1 MDVYKIIAMR
11 LRFFFTLLYLLL
23 IILGTN
29 AQQSYLHIHEDNDF
43 RKGLELLEKEKYNTA
58 QKFFEQSLVR
68 YQNTNTEMRT
78 LSQYYVAYCAV
89 RLFNEDSEYLTQKF
103 VHENPESPLIN
114 EAHFNLAGY
123 FYARKKWKDA
133 ISYYE
138 ISDPE
143 KLTEVQSSE
152 YYFKLGYAYYMIKDI
167 EKAKPILYRITDI
180 DTKYTPPA
188 LYYYSHIHYE
198 EENYQTA
205 LNGFLRLTKDKTFG
219 AIAPYYII
227 QIYYKQERY
236 REIVDFAPGM
246 IDKVTSKRLAEVAR
260 ITAEA
265 YAQLGNYEESLPY
278 FQTFLD
284 SASFVTKEDKY
295 QAGYAFY
302 KAGEFDQ
309 AIELFS
315 SISSD
320 DSKLGQN
327 AAYYLADCYIR
338 KEDKQNA
345 RLAFQS
351 ASRMDYD
358 PSIQQ
363 DALFNYALI
372 TYELS
377 SDPWNEAIRA
387 FEDFIRLFPESKR
400 HDDAYRFLV
409 QSYLNAR
416 NYKLA
421 LESLDKADLNSDEMK
436 EAYQKIAFYR
446 GVEQFNNLEYSDA
459 IQQFNKSLKFGNHNQ
474 LLKAKAMYWKAE
486 TYYRMK
492 LYNDAVQNY
501 SDFRNSPVAF
511 NTEEFDRLDYN
522 LGYAYFQLSDFS
534 KAINP
539 FRTFVSNASSDLQKE
554 KSDALNRIGDCFFAQ
569 ANYNSASDY
578 YNRAAQTT
586 GSDVEYAILQKGICE
601 GLANKDI
608 QKIKTLQGLT
618 ANYPGSIFMDDA
630 YYEIAQSYVK
640 ISDTK
645 QAIDN
650 LEKLVGNYPNSS
662 LAPSSYVQL
671 GLLFYNSD
679 NNTAAIKYYKEA
691 INKYPGSEAAKD
703 ALVGLKNIYIDLNR
717 VDDYFAFV
725 NGMGELAP
733 VISSNEQ
740 DSLSY
745 ISAEKVY
752 MTGNCKEAAKAFEK
766 YTLQYSTGKYL
777 VNAHYYK
784 GDCNY
789 QLKQFDE
796 ALSSFNYVIQ
806 QPDNMFTEQALLGC
820 ARIQFDKKEYIKAIE
835 HYSRLSENFPTPAN
849 KKEAYVAMMRSEFRL
864 KDFSKALR
872 DARKVL
878 ALNKLA
884 PELIRESTYIAARSL
899 QETNRVALAIEEYK
913 KISNEV
919 MSIEGAEAKY
929 RLAEL
934 YTMQNE
940 YLQAEK
946 EILDFSEKSSPH
958 EYWIARSFILWA
970 EIFSHKGDYFQGI
983 QTLES
988 IIDYYE
994 NTEDGILS
1002 MAREKKKEIETLQS
1016 ENEQPVEPSD
1026 VEVNIE

>member
-1 MDVYKIIAMR
+1 MHVYKIITMR
-11 LRFFFTLLYLLL
+11 LKFFLTILFLLL
-23 IILGTN
+23 IILQSN
-29 AQQSYLHIHEDNDF
+29 AQQSYLHIQEDNDF
-43 RKGLELLEKEKYNTA
+43 RKGIELLEKEKYNTA
-58 QKFFEQSLVR
+58 QKFFEQSLAR
-68 YQNTNTEMRT
+68 YQNTSTEIRT
-78 LSQYYVAYCAV
+78 LSQYYIAYCAV
-89 RLFNEDSEYLTQKF
+89 RLFNEDSEYLTQEF
-103 VHENPESPLIN
+103 VNDNPESPLIN
-114 EAHFNLAGY
+114 EAYFNLAGY
-123 FYARKKWKDA
+123 FYARKKWKNA
-133 ISYYE
+133 IEYYD

-143 KLTEVQSSE
+143 KLTKDQWSE
-152 YYFKLGYAYYMIKDI
+152 YYFKLGYAYYMVKDS
-167 EKAKPILYRITDI
+167 EKAKPILYRIKDI
-180 DTKYTPPA
+180 DTKYTAPA

-236 REIVDFAPGM
+236 KEIIDFAPGM
-246 IDKVTSKRLAEVAR
+246 IDKVTDKRLAEVAR

-265 YAQLGNYEESLPY
+265 YAQLGKYEESLPY

-302 KAGEFDQ
+302 KAGEHDK
-309 AIELFS
+309 AIELFR

-320 DSKLGQN
+320 NSKLGQN

-338 KEDKQNA
+338 KDDKQNA

-351 ASRMDYD
+351 AARMDYD
-358 PSIQQ
+358 PFIQQ

-377 SDPWNEAIRA
+377 TDPWNEAIRA
-387 FEDFIRLFPESKR
+387 FEDFIKLFPESKR
-400 HDDAYRFLV
+400 IDEAYRFLV

-421 LESLDKADLNSDEMK
+421 LESLEKADLSSDEMK

-446 GVEQFNNLEYSDA
+446 GIEQFNNLEYSQA
-459 IQQFNKSLKFGNHNQ
+459 LQQFDKSLKFGNLNE
-474 LLKAKAMYWKAE
+474 LLKAKAFFWKAE

-492 LYNDAVQNY
+492 LYQEAIQSYN
-501 SDFRNSPVAF
+501 DFRNSPVAF
-511 NTEEFDRLDYN
+511 NTEELDRLDYN

-534 KAINP
+534 KAIDP
-539 FRTFVSNASSDLQKE
+539 FRTFVSNASSDLMNE
-554 KSDALNRIGDCFFAQ
+554 KGDALNRIGDCFFAQ

-578 YNRAAQTT
+578 YNRAAQID
-586 GSDVEYAILQKGICE
+586 GADVDYAILQKGICE
-601 GLANKDI
+601 GLADKDI
-608 QKIKTLQGLT
+608 QKIKTLQALT
-618 ANYPGSIFMDDA
+618 SNYPGSNFKDDA
-630 YYEIAQSYVK
+630 YFEIAQSYVK
-640 ISDTK
+640 MADTK

-650 LEKLVGNYPNSS
+650 LEKLVDNYPNSE
-662 LAPSSYVQL
+662 LAPASYVQL

-679 NNTAAIKYYKEA
+679 NNTAAIKYYKA
-691 INKYPGSEAAKD
+691 TINKFPGSEAAKD
-703 ALVGLKNIYIDLNR
+703 ALVGLKNIYIDLNK
-717 VDDYFAFV
+717 VDEYFAFV
-725 NGMGELAP
+725 NGMGDLAP
-733 VISSNEQ
+733 VISSTEQ

-752 MTGNCKEAAKAFEK
+752 MTGNCKEAAGAFEK
-766 YTLQYSTGKYL
+766 YTIQYPTGKYL

-789 QLKQFDE
+789 QSKQFDE
-796 ALSSFNYVIQ
+796 ALSSFDYVIQ
-806 QPDNMFTEQALLGC
+806 QSDNMFTEQALLGC
-820 ARIQFDKKEYIKAIE
+820 ARIQLDKKEYKKAIE
-835 HYSRLSENFPTPAN
+835 LYSRLEENFPTPAN
-849 KKEAYVAMMRSEFRL
+849 KKEAFVAMMRSEFKLNNYNNAL
-864 KDFSKALR
+864 KDSR
-872 DARKVL
+872 QVL
-878 ALNKLA
+878 TLNKLA
-884 PELIRESTYIAARSL
+884 PELIREARYVAARSL
-899 QETNRVALAIEEYK
+899 QETDRIALAIEEYK
-913 KISNEV
+913 MISNEV

-934 YTMQNE
+934 YVMKNE
-940 YLQAEK
+940 YTQAEK

-994 NTEDGILS
+994 NTDDGILT
-1002 MAREKKKEIETLQS
+1002 MAREKKAEIENLQS
-1016 ENEQPVEPSD
+1016 KNEQPVEPSD

>member
-1 MDVYKIIAMR
+1 MR
-11 LRFFFTLLYLLL
+11 LNFFFIILFLLL
-23 IILGTN
+23 IIVQSN
-29 AQQSYLHIHEDNDF
+29 AQQSYLHLQEDNDF
-43 RKGLELLEKEKYNTA
+43 RRGLELLEKEKYNTA
-58 QKFFEQSLVR
+58 QKFFEQTLAR
-68 YQNTNTEMRT
+68 YQNTSTEIRT
-78 LSQYYVAYCAV
+78 LSQYYIAYCAV
-89 RLFNEDSEYLTQKF
+89 RLFNEDSEYLTQEF
-103 VHENPESPLIN
+103 VNDNPESPLIN
-114 EAHFNLAGY
+114 EAYFNLAGY

-133 ISYYE
+133 IEYYDM
-138 ISDPE
+138 SDPE
-143 KLTEVQSSE
+143 KLTKDQWSE
-152 YYFKLGYAYYMIKDI
+152 YYFKLGYAYYMVKDT
-167 EKAKPILYRITDI
+167 EKAKPILYRIIDI
-180 DTKYTPPA
+180 DTKYTEPA

-236 REIVDFAPGM
+236 KEIVDFAPGM
-246 IDKVTSKRLAEVAR
+246 IDKVTNKRLAEVAR

-265 YAQLGNYEESLPY
+265 YAQLGKYEESLPY

-302 KAGEFDQ
+302 KAGEHDK
-309 AIELFS
+309 AIDLFR
-315 SISSD
+315 SISSN

-338 KEDKQNA
+338 KDDKQNA

-351 ASRMDYD
+351 AARMDYD

-377 SDPWNEAIRA
+377 TDPWNEAIRA
-387 FEDFIRLFPESKR
+387 FEDFIKLFPESKR
-400 HDDAYRFLV
+400 IDDAYRFLV

-421 LESLDKADLNSDEMK
+421 LESLEKADLSSDEMK

-446 GVEQFNNLEYSDA
+446 GIEQFNNLEYSQA
-459 IQQFNKSLKFGNHNQ
+459 LQQFNKSLKFGNHNE
-474 LLKAKAMYWKAE
+474 LLKAKALYWKAE

-492 LYNDAVQNY
+492 LYQEAIQSYN
-501 SDFRNSPVAF
+501 DFRNSPVAF

-522 LGYAYFQLSDFS
+522 LGYAYFQSSDFR
-534 KAINP
+534 KAVDP
-539 FRTFVSNASSDLQKE
+539 FRTFISNASSDLVNE
-554 KSDALNRIGDCFFAQ
+554 KGDALNRIGDCFFAQ
-569 ANYNSASDY
+569 ANYNSASDF
-578 YNRAAQTT
+578 YNRAAQIN
-586 GSDVEYAILQKGICE
+586 GADVDYAILQKGICE
-601 GLANKDI
+601 GLADKDI
-608 QKIKTLQGLT
+608 QKIKTLQTLT
-618 ANYPGSIFMDDA
+618 SNYPGSNFKDDA
-630 YYEIAQSYVK
+630 YFEIAQSYVK
-640 ISDTK
+640 MADTK

-650 LEKLVGNYPNSS
+650 LEKLVDNYPNSE
-662 LAPSSYVQL
+662 LAPTSYVQL

-679 NNTAAIKYYKEA
+679 NNTAAIKYYKA
-691 INKYPGSEAAKD
+691 TINKYPGSEAAKD
-703 ALVGLKNIYIDLNR
+703 ALVGLKNIYIDLNK
-717 VDDYFAFV
+717 VDEYFAFV
-725 NGMGELAP
+725 NGMGDLAP
-733 VISSNEQ
+733 VISSTEQ

-752 MTGNCKEAAKAFEK
+752 MTGNCKEAARAFEK
-766 YTLQYSTGKYL
+766 YTIQYPTGKYL

-789 QLKQFDE
+789 QSKQFDE
-796 ALSSFNYVIQ
+796 ALSSFNYVIE
-806 QPDNMFTEQALLGC
+806 QPDNMYTEQALLGC
-820 ARIQFDKKEYIKAIE
+820 ARIQLDKKEFKKAIE
-835 HYSRLSENFPTPAN
+835 LYSRLEENFPTPAN
-849 KKEAYVAMMRSEFRL
+849 KKEAYVAMMRSEFKLNNYNNAL
-864 KDFSKALR
+864 KDSKQ
-872 DARKVL
+872 VL
-878 ALNKLA
+878 TLNKLA
-884 PELIRESTYIAARSL
+884 PELIREARYIAARSL
-899 QETNRVALAIEEYK
+899 QETNRIALAIEEYK
-913 KISNEV
+913 MISNEV

-934 YTMQNE
+934 YVMKNE
-940 YLQAEK
+940 YTQAEK

-994 NTEDGILS
+994 NTNDGILA
-1002 MAREKKKEIETLQS
+1002 MAREKKAEIEKLQS
-1016 ENEQPVEPSD
+1016 QNEHPVEPTD

>member
-1 MDVYKIIAMR
+1 MIQA
-11 LRFFFTLLYLLL
+11 
-23 IILGTN
+23 N
-29 AQQSYLHIHEDNDF
+29 AQQSYLHIQDDNNF

-58 QKFFEQSLVR
+58 QKFFEQSLAH
-68 YQNTNTEMRT
+68 YQNTNTELRT
-78 LSQYYVAYCAV
+78 LSQYYIAYCAV
-89 RLFNEDSEYLTQKF
+89 RMFNEDSKYLTLEF
-103 VHENPESPLIN
+103 VNANPESPLVN
-114 EAHFNLAGY
+114 DAYFNLAGY

-133 ISYYE
+133 IEFYNV
-138 ISDPE
+138 SDPV
-143 KLTEVQSSE
+143 KLTKDQWSE
-152 YYFKLGYAYYMIKDI
+152 YYFKLGYAYYISKDT
-167 EKAKPILYRITDI
+167 EKAKPILYRIIDI

-188 LYYYSHIHYE
+188 LYFYSHIHYE

-227 QIYYKQERY
+227 QIYYKQEKY
-236 REIVDFAPGM
+236 KEIVDFAPGM
-246 IDKVTSKRLAEVAR
+246 IDKVTNKRLAEVAR

-265 YAQLGNYEESLPY
+265 YVQLGNYEESLPY

-302 KAGEFDQ
+302 KAGEYDQ
-309 AIELFS
+309 AIDLFR

-338 KEDKQNA
+338 KDDKQNA

-351 ASRMDYD
+351 AARMEYD
-358 PSIQQ
+358 QSIQQ

-377 SDPWNEAIRA
+377 TDPWNEAIRA
-387 FEDFIRLFPESKR
+387 FEDFIKLFPESKR
-400 HDDAYRFLV
+400 IDEAYRFLV

-421 LESLDKADLNSDEMK
+421 LESLEKADLSSDEMK

-446 GVEQFNNLEYSDA
+446 GVEQFNNLEYSQA
-459 IQQFNKSLKFGNHNQ
+459 LQQFNKSLKFGNHNE
-474 LLKAKAMYWKAE
+474 LLKAKALYWKAE

-492 LYNDAVQNY
+492 LYQEAILSY
-501 SDFRNSPVAF
+501 TDFRNSAVAF
-511 NTEEFDRLDYN
+511 NTDEFKRLDYN

-534 KAINP
+534 KAIDP
-539 FRTFVSNASSDLQKE
+539 FRTFVSNASSDLSNE
-554 KSDALNRIGDCFFAQ
+554 KGDALNRIGDCFFAQ

-586 GSDVEYAILQKGICE
+586 GADVEYAILQKGICE

-608 QKIKTLQGLT
+608 QKIQTLQALT
-618 ANYPGSIFMDDA
+618 SNYPGSNFIDDA
-630 YYEIAQSYVK
+630 YYEISQSYVK
-640 ISDTK
+640 MADTK
-645 QAIDN
+645 QAIEN
-650 LEKLVGNYPNSS
+650 LEKLVVNYPNSE
-662 LAPSSYVQL
+662 LAPSAYVQL

-679 NNTAAIKYYKEA
+679 NNTAAIKYYKET

-703 ALVGLKNIYIDLNR
+703 ALVGLKNIYIDLNK
-717 VDDYFAFV
+717 VDEYFAFV

-752 MTGNCKEAAKAFEK
+752 MTGNCKEAARAFEK

-789 QLKQFDE
+789 QSKQFDE

-820 ARIQFDKKEYIKAIE
+820 ARIQLDKKEYNKAIE
-835 HYSRLSENFPTPAN
+835 FYSRLAENFPTPVN
-849 KKEAYVAMMRSEFRL
+849 KKEAYVAMMRSEFKLNNYNNAL
-864 KDFSKALR
+864 KDSR
-872 DARKVL
+872 QVL
-878 ALNKLA
+878 TLNKLA
-884 PELIRESTYIAARSL
+884 PELIREARYIAARSF
-899 QETNRVALAIEEYK
+899 QETNRTALAIEEYK
-913 KISNEV
+913 MISNEV

-934 YTMQNE
+934 YVMENDYQ
-940 YLQAEK
+940 QAEK
-946 EILDFSEKSSPH
+946 EILDLSEKSSPH

-994 NTEDGILS
+994 ITDDGILS
-1002 MAREKKKEIETLQS
+1002 IAKEKKAEIEKLQS
-1016 ENEQPVEPSD
+1016 RNEQPVEPTD